1 MLLSA
6 RASAGALASTSGR
19 PPASIL
25 APSAAAA
32 ANAAARA
39 RALAPSSAS
48 LLHPPSFRRPLPTPP
63 RALEGYLVDKLRATE
78 ETYGELQQR
87 MAQPEVASDAD
98 EFQRVAKAAAEL
110 EPAVSLFR
118 EVGSL
123 EEQLEAARRFFKEES
138 TALGDG
144 KGDAEM
150 VEMAREEVAELEAK
164 LAKAESDLRVLLL
177 PRDPLD
183 DRDILLEVRAGAGGE
198 EAGIWAGDLLRMYQ
212 RYAAQQGW
220 KASVVS
226 AQAAD
231 SGGFREVVLQV
242 KSSGG
247 GGAGATPVYSKLKWE
262 AGVHRVQRVPATE
275 AAGRV
280 HTSTATVAVMP
291 EADEVELELDMR
303 DVEIKFA
310 RASGAGGQNVNK
322 VETAIDLMHKPTGIR
337 VFCQEE
343 RTQAQ
348 NRERALAILR
358 AKLFEAE
365 VAKRQAEQRAA
376 RASQVGTGDR
386 AEKIKTY
393 NYKDSRVSDHRLKT
407 NYDLN
412 KVLDGDLDDCI
423 SGMVAA
429 DQQERMREMAEAVM
443 AERAAA
449 QAQAGG
455 GGGGGGGGSKGGK
468 KKAAAPVAA
477 A

>member
-1 MLLSA
+1 MLFSA

-19 PPASIL
+19 PPLLAAVAAPA

-32 ANAAARA
+32 AARA
-39 RALAPSSAS
+39 SSFS
-48 LLHPPSFRRPLPTPP
+48 LRSSPRPLPSPP
-63 RALEGYLVDKLRATE
+63 RALESYLVDKLRATE
-78 ETYGELQQR
+78 ETYTELQGR
-87 MAQPEVASDAD
+87 MAQPDVASDAD

-118 EVGSL
+118 EIGSL
-123 EEQLEAARRFFKEES
+123 EQQLEAARSFFKEES

-144 KGDAEM
+144 KGDADM

-164 LAKAESDLRVLLL
+164 LTKAESDLRVLLL

-183 DRDILLEVRAGAGGE
+183 DRDIMLEVRAGAGGE

-212 RYAAQQGW
+212 RYAANQGW

-226 AQAAD
+226 AQTAD
-231 SGGFREVVLQV
+231 SGGYREVVLQV
-242 KSSGG
+242 KAGG
-247 GGAGATPVYSKLKWE
+247 GLNATPVYSKLKWE

-343 RTQAQ
+343 RTQAS

-423 SGMVAA
+423 QGMVAA

-443 AERAAA
+443 AERSGK
-449 QAQAGG
+449 AGG
-455 GGGGGGGGSKGGK
+455 AKAGASEKRGKGGK
-468 KKAAAPVAA
+468 AGAAAAAAVAA